1 MTLGEFRTLVL
12 AYAQVEG
19 QPYLTAAAD
28 VDSLLNEKL
37 REFAKRTL
45 CLYTPSAAFALQS
58 GVSTYYLEGTTDP
71 VVTSGTTEFVRIN
84 HVILNSLPLYDPIG
98 KMGQTDHSALI
109 AEDPNYMETAAG
121 TPTRWVL
128 LPGSKI
134 LLAPKPSAAFLTTS
148 SGKNFVSGWTFPATL
163 VDDADELSIPID
175 IQRTAAIFCAAELIG
190 PYASGSSLE
199 KYGRLL
205 SIAEAKMREIRNEYD
220 RVYMPPVIK
229 GLRTSGRRMPLW

>member
-84 HVILNSLPLYDPIG
+84 HVILNSLPLYNPYG
-98 KMGQTDHSALI
+98 TMGPTNLPDLI
-109 AEDPNYMETAAG
+109 ALDPNYMETAAG
-121 TPTRWVL
+121 TPTQWVL

-134 LLAPKPSAAFLTTS
+134 LLAPKPSASFLTTS
-148 SGKNFVSGWTFPATL
+148 SGKNFVAGWTFPATL
-163 VDDADELSIPID
+163 VDDADELAIPVD
-175 IQRTAAIFCAAELIG
+175 TQRSAAIFCAAELIG

-205 SIAEAKMREIRNEYD
+205 SIAEAKIKEIRNEYD
-220 RVYMPPVIK
+220 RVYMPPVVK
-229 GLRTSGRRMPLW
+229 GVRAGRRVPLW